1 MQIISNQF
9 LCDYLYKVHSSS
21 HSHHHHRLR
30 SLSYSTILSTQAF
43 SSHQFL
49 FSSLFHFYTKMRSGD
64 STTIDVP
71 ESSAV
76 AKGKAPLVAIVK
88 QEQEKGGW
96 KRGVAIFDF
105 LLRLGAIITAL
116 AAASTMGTSDE
127 TLPFFTQFFQ
137 FQASYDDLPTFQYVI
152 FHLSLFQWFN
162 PFHA

>member
-1 MQIISNQF
+1 
-9 LCDYLYKVHSSS
+9 
-21 HSHHHHRLR
+21 
-30 SLSYSTILSTQAF
+30 
-43 SSHQFL
+43 
-49 FSSLFHFYTKMRSGD
+49 MRSGD
-64 STTIDVP
+64 SITVDVP

-88 QEQEKGGW
+88 QEKGGW

-105 LLRLGAIITAL
+105 LLRLGAIVTAL

-152 FHLSLFQWFN
+152 FHLSLYFD